1 MNSLMRSLKGFTF
14 NNKHNKNFGTVMHSK
29 SIQPPSKKK
38 IKESVPFMDG
48 SYDFST
54 VGSNGEINYN
64 ERVITI
70 VLGLPADS
78 KERLQ
83 IMYSKV
89 LEWLMDSGQCRLIFD
104 DDPMYYY
111 VAEVEQT
118 STFEQVMEFGR
129 LTVTFTAEPFKSSIN
144 YMVDDIWDIFNFEE
158 DVVQE
163 LQFNVETTKAISI
176 YNAGRITTPTINVDS
191 ELSIV
196 SKGVTYTLL
205 SGDNTFYDLKLY
217 HGYND
222 MVINGNGNIK
232 FLFRKQVM

>member
-1 MNSLMRSLKGFTF
+1 MNSLMMSLKGFTF
-14 NNKHNKNFGTVMHSK
+14 NNKHNKNIGTVMHSK

-38 IKESVPFMDG
+38 IKESVPFMNG

-64 ERVITI
+64 ERIITI

-83 IMYSKV
+83 IIYSNV
-89 LEWLMDSGQCRLIFD
+89 LEWLLDSGQCRLVFD
-104 DDPMYYY
+104 DDPTYYY
-111 VAEVEQT
+111 IAEVEET
-118 STFEQVMEFGR
+118 STFDQFMEFGR

-144 YMVDDIWDIFNFEE
+144 YVVDDIWDIFNFEE

-163 LQFNVETTKAISI
+163 LQFNVKTTKAISV
-176 YNAGRITTPTINVDS
+176 YNAGRIITPTINVDA

-232 FLFRKQVM
+232 FLFEKQVI